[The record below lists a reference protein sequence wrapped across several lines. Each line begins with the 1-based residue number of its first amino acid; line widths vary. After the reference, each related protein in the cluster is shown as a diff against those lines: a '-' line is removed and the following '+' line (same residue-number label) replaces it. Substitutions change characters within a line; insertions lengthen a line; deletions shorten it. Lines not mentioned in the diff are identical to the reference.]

1 MATFSHTKWL
11 ASCPALKKITESGHA
26 IMESQR
32 EETAM
37 FLTKEFMAKYYAMEG
52 SIGQDSGL
60 SALSLACC
68 YMSGVNILPLYHFLA
83 TLLYCFQ

>member
-1 MATFSHTKWL
+1 
-11 ASCPALKKITESGHA
+11 
-26 IMESQR
+26 
-32 EETAM
+32 M